1 MDNKVLR
8 LTYASALSDLKEAN
22 SSFDSGILQIAY
34 AGVNRNGSSIS
45 RDAFEKAI
53 PSMYNCPV
61 VCNYDRET
69 DTLGGHDVEV
79 VRNDDG
85 ELKLINMT
93 TPVGVIP
100 ESAKYEWRTVAEEDG
115 SEHEY
120 LCVEA
125 LLWKRQEAYEHIKK
139 SGVTSQS
146 MEITVLDGEYD
157 DDIGAYD
164 IKDFEFTAFA
174 LIGVEP
180 CFESASIKF
189 SFESL
194 SEFKEEIA
202 QMMADLKEASFV
214 ANEQDD
220 PSSEGSQENFDD
232 INLQTEGG
240 EKTLDEKN
248 ENAIQEET
256 TEYAE
261 DCASENED
269 QERYALNSAIC
280 DGLSRAFNELTQ
292 TEDDGWVHPAYLVT
306 DYDMESSLVYAVE
319 WNTGDMYGFKFT
331 ADGDNVS
338 VDFESRK
345 RYKRVY
351 VEAEDGYQTPER
363 NLWAE
368 FASNAKKVAESDKKI
383 EEMRCSL
390 ETAESA
396 IKEKDQAIGELTVF
410 KENTEK
416 EKAMSDRQALFADF
430 SDLSGNEAF
439 EALVESCMD
448 YDLVALEERCFALRG
463 KAVQVKG
470 SRDNEPVKIRVAKD
484 DADVSSRPYGDL
496 FERFDK

>member
-34 AGVNRNGSSIS
+34 AGVNRNGTSIS
-45 RDAFEKAI
+45 REAFEKAI

-79 VRNDDG
+79 VRDDEG

-100 ESAKYEWRTVAEEDG
+100 ESAKYEWRSVTEEDG

-125 LLWKRQEAYEHIKK
+125 LLWKRQEAYEHIKE

-146 MEITVLDGEYD
+146 MEITVLDGEQND
-157 DDIGAYD
+157 GIYD

-194 SEFKEEIA
+194 GEFKEEIA
-202 QMMADLKEASFV
+202 QMMTDLKQASFAV
-214 ANEQDD
+214 DEQND
-220 PSSEGSQENFDD
+220 PSSEGSQENFNDTT
-232 INLQTEGG
+232 LRTEGG
-240 EKTLDEKN
+240 EKALDEIN
-248 ENAIQEET
+248 ENAVQNDT
-256 TEYAE
+256 AEYAE
-261 DCASENED
+261 DCASGNENQD
-269 QERYALNSAIC
+269 KYALNSAIC
-280 DGLSRAFNELTQ
+280 DNLSKAFSELTQ
-292 TEDDGWVHPAYLVT
+292 TEDDGWVHPTYLVT
-306 DYDMESSLVYAVE
+306 DFDMETSLVYAVE

-345 RYKRVY
+345 RYKRIY

-368 FASNAKKVAESDKKI
+368 FASNAKKVADFNKEI

-396 IKEKDQAIGELTVF
+396 IKEKDQAIGELTTF
-410 KENTEK
+410 KANVEK
-416 EKAMSDRQALFADF
+416 EKATSDRQALFANF
-430 SDLSGNEAF
+430 SDLSGNESF
-439 EALVESCMD
+439 EALVENCME
-448 YDLVALEERCFALRG
+448 YDLGALEEKCFAIRG
-463 KAVQVKG
+463 KTVQIK
-470 SRDNEPVKIRVAKD
+470 SSHENEPTRIRVFMD
-484 DADVSSRPYGDL
+484 DAGTDNRPYGDL
-496 FERFDK
+496 FEKYDT